1 MVQTNHSIDCSFV
14 LIIYQDI
21 ITQMG
26 MTKG

>member
-1 MVQTNHSIDCSFV
+1 MVQTNHLTDCSFV
-14 LIIYQDI
+14 LIIYLDI